1 MKMSYRSLALLLAAL
16 LTLTAWLPAAAL
28 ADEGDAG
35 GAPQPVGSA
44 PQPQPGGTGDASAGE
59 TPIAETPPPA
69 ATATPAG
76 PVVTVE
82 VNTPPPDTP
91 APAAALRIDSQNLY
105 SGMAATYAQGYAP
118 TVSGGKATIILPL
131 QCSARLA
138 GDSLVATPN
147 LGSPSG
153 SPFVFGNYQQVV
165 PLSTQPVNGGKEQA
179 QAYYVRFDLALSS
192 SRINGVYPVV
202 ITVEAYDTAGNELR
216 EEFTTYVTITD
227 GQDPPKESTGGG
239 SSGPTASK
247 PVLMVTTCTLS
258 ASTLKAGDTVQVNL
272 TAENVGRRTANNIR
286 ATIVSDDANI
296 VLLNAFSAQY
306 VRALA
311 SGDETPFSFELQVLP
326 HAVGGM
332 HTMTIQL
339 NYEGPDNSAYTE
351 NAVFRFTVEQEA
363 ALEYQH
369 VFRVGKRRD
378 LFHKARLIRH
388 PANLIDDF
396 AHVFGLMPELKPLP
410 RDLFV
415 PGFEEHIDVHD
426 AKRVRLAARA
436 GQRSD
441 DLAPAVILAG
451 IFQRGDA
458 LSIMEIGCC
467 ILRGVIGLRN
477 VDIRFAIVRHGI
489 FGQVYI
495 HLQRSDPFGR
505 IESYGLLVVAEQ
517 FGSVGPKNWQEAVR
531 RIFCVPRYH
540 GVCVIAD
547 GSLAEDRRRREQL
560 LPGGGRF
567 DISLVERFAVDQYG
581 TDGHVGGQRP
591 ERAVHGTD
599 LAGCFGEV
607 VVERFADV
615 ILRRSDVAG
624 FHELNGPGGEAV
636 HGVRH
641 IAAFGQSQ
649 DLGISV
655 GIGPVFNVY
664 LDAGLC
670 FESCGGFLKQLEPG
684 SAQGDIGD
692 LLGFGGRLSVIVRG
706 RRLRITVSVRGG
718 IRAANDAQK
727 HEGDEQHRK
736 YLFHYLLSFSLFMK
750 TPSASSPGNE

>member
-138 GDSLVATPN
+138 GDSLVAMPN

-272 TAENVGRRTANNIR
+272 TAKNVGRRTANNIR

-296 VLLNAFSAQY
+296 VLLNTFSAQY

-363 ALEYQH
+363 ALEYDA
-369 VFRVGKRRD
+369 VK
-378 LFHKARLIRH
+378 L
-388 PANLIDDF
+388 
-396 AHVFGLMPELKPLP
+396 PES
-410 RDLFV
+410 
-415 PGFEEHIDVHD
+415 
-426 AKRVRLAARA
+426 AT
-436 GQRSD
+436 S
-441 DLAPAVILAG
+441 
-451 IFQRGDA
+451 GD
-458 LSIMEIGCC
+458 
-467 ILRGVIGLRN
+467 
-477 VDIRFAIVRHGI
+477 
-489 FGQVYI
+489 
-495 HLQRSDPFGR
+495 
-505 IESYGLLVVAEQ
+505 
-517 FGSVGPKNWQEAVR
+517 
-531 RIFCVPRYH
+531 
-540 GVCVIAD
+540 
-547 GSLAEDRRRREQL
+547 
-560 LPGGGRF
+560 
-567 DISLVERFAVDQYG
+567 
-581 TDGHVGGQRP
+581 
-591 ERAVHGTD
+591 
-599 LAGCFGEV
+599 
-607 VVERFADV
+607 
-615 ILRRSDVAG
+615 
-624 FHELNGPGGEAV
+624 
-636 HGVRH
+636 
-641 IAAFGQSQ
+641 
-649 DLGISV
+649 
-655 GIGPVFNVY
+655 
-664 LDAGLC
+664 
-670 FESCGGFLKQLEPG
+670 
-684 SAQGDIGD
+684 
-692 LLGFGGRLSVIVRG
+692 
-706 RRLRITVSVRGG
+706 
-718 IRAANDAQK
+718 
-727 HEGDEQHRK
+727 
-736 YLFHYLLSFSLFMK
+736 SFSLPVSAYNPGTATVYNVRFTLSVPGLIAATAYLGNLGPQESADKMMEVFATMLDGPEKYGTTYGMCELTYEDATGRAYWESMDLSMEILEPVKITDEEQEKLEEEAKEQETLSQWWVSLLFGIAIIAVLVAVIIVGKFSRMMK
-750 TPSASSPGNE
+750 MR